1 MGLWALQL
9 HRKVSQLVNIQ
20 NYWNQFHYK
29 PFGGLCT
36 SLYINE
42 FASDMFE
49 KMTIK
54 VRTTQQWWI
63 SIKEQADASVE
74 KFTFLVS
81 KNNSSRLLR
90 VSTSNGSVHFY
101 PAFKVIFSLP
111 VSLHRHYVQQQDRF
125 LALRRLCLWERFKL
139 VNQLEN
145 FPRKVS
151 FWLRRSLWSSANSTV
166 LFKFSN
172 RHTWSSPSPYE

>member
-1 MGLWALQL
+1 MWCLSREI
-9 HRKVSQLVNIQ
+9 H
-20 NYWNQFHYK
+20 
-29 PFGGLCT
+29 
-36 SLYINE
+36 
-42 FASDMFE
+42 
-49 KMTIK
+49 
-54 VRTTQQWWI
+54 I
-63 SIKEQADASVE
+63 SRV
-74 KFTFLVS
+74 

-111 VSLHRHYVQQQDRF
+111 VSLYRHYLQQRDQFLALKVSRNHSQNQQQGIITNKRCF
-125 LALRRLCLWERFKL
+125 LQRRTSYLRRLCLWERFKL

-151 FWLRRSLWSSANSTV
+151 FWLRKVLWRPLWSSANSTV

-172 RHTWSSPSPYE
+172 RQHLAVRVHTNNRSFLDC